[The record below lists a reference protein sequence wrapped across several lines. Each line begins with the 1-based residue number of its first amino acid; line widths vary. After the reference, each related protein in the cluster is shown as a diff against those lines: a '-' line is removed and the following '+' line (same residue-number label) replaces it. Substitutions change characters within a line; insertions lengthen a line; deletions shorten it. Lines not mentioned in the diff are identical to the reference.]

1 MQRLPWFLVTLLAV
15 VLLAGRIARSAETT
29 AINEE
34 AVDRMIDLNKK
45 AFADIQSSRFD
56 AARYR
61 LEEALVISETAG
73 LENDEITARTYVHL
87 AAVYLTGFKNRE
99 EAVAQFMTGLKLNP
113 NIALT
118 VGLETPALRSAY
130 LLARKRMGLPP
141 GPDTI
146 PASSSPAGPDS
157 GESTRLAFV
166 AESGTALEE
175 PATITRQ
182 PPSGALGIRGL
193 KDPDPPARFRVP
205 LYCPLPF
212 EIPPG
217 QDLAVRCL
225 TRKQQKRSS
234 ATFYYRREG
243 ATGDDY
249 NALAM
254 NRSAK
259 GWLVG
264 IIPGD
269 FIRGRALSYYVQ
281 ARIVGSQE
289 SLYLG
294 RPDAPNSFIIKEGIG
309 AADESSD
316 TIARRTLATA
326 PRARSARLYQYRLP
340 GAVWISVAGGSG
352 AAYHGRE
359 TVDSATPISVHA
371 GFSPAGL
378 FQIEPEVGYQ
388 WNEDL
393 SVSVM
398 GRYQYAP
405 ADADGYVPNP
415 GERDI
420 LTSALAGFVRAQLAL
435 PNHGDFQPH
444 ASAGLGLGN
453 SFLAIVKKQCDDSSC
468 TLNHS
473 DTLHGG
479 PVGLILGIGAIF
491 HVSPDFGVFVDVNEI
506 ATLPRFMALTEV
518 NLGVTATFNRVVP
531 AASRQSSDAGP

>member
-1 MQRLPWFLVTLLAV
+1 MQRLPWYLVTLLAV

-193 KDPDPPARFRVP
+193 KDPDPRLASGFRSIVPCPLRFR
-205 LYCPLPF
+205 
-212 EIPPG
+212 PG
-217 QDLAVRCL
+217 KISPC
-225 TRKQQKRSS
+225 
-234 ATFYYRREG
+234 G
-243 ATGDDY
+243 A
-249 NALAM
+249 
-254 NRSAK
+254 
-259 GWLVG
+259 
-264 IIPGD
+264 
-269 FIRGRALSYYVQ
+269 
-281 ARIVGSQE
+281 
-289 SLYLG
+289 
-294 RPDAPNSFIIKEGIG
+294 
-309 AADESSD
+309 
-316 TIARRTLATA
+316 
-326 PRARSARLYQYRLP
+326 
-340 GAVWISVAGGSG
+340 
-352 AAYHGRE
+352 
-359 TVDSATPISVHA
+359 
-371 GFSPAGL
+371 
-378 FQIEPEVGYQ
+378 
-388 WNEDL
+388 
-393 SVSVM
+393 
-398 GRYQYAP
+398 
-405 ADADGYVPNP
+405 
-415 GERDI
+415 
-420 LTSALAGFVRAQLAL
+420 
-435 PNHGDFQPH
+435 
-444 ASAGLGLGN
+444 
-453 SFLAIVKKQCDDSSC
+453 
-468 TLNHS
+468 
-473 DTLHGG
+473 
-479 PVGLILGIGAIF
+479 
-491 HVSPDFGVFVDVNEI
+491 
-506 ATLPRFMALTEV
+506 
-518 NLGVTATFNRVVP
+518 
-531 AASRQSSDAGP
+531 